1 MDKRRLFLI
10 IGLLFF
16 AGILFT
22 LVQRLGESAPT
33 VAAVAPE
40 TIVEKVE
47 YDKILVASND
57 LSVGARVSASSVVWK
72 QWPVE
77 ALTPS
82 LICKKEL
89 PDAIEQMDRSIVRSA
104 ILAGEPI
111 SENKLVKAGA
121 SGVMAALLKPGMRA
135 VTTRISVDTA
145 AGGFIQPGDK
155 VDIILTQSLQASNV
169 NALNQNER
177 IYTADTIFENVHVLA
192 IDQTYSST
200 SAQGGATV
208 IGSTATFEMSHCL
221 LYTSPSPRDQRGSR
235 MPSSA

>member
-22 LVQRLGESAPT
+22 LVQRLGTPTAT
-33 VAAVAPE
+33 VAAVAPK

-57 LSVGARVSASSVVWK
+57 LSVGARVSANSVVWK

-82 LICKKEL
+82 LISKKER
-89 PDAIEQMDRSIVRSA
+89 PDAIEQLDRSIVRAA

-121 SGVMAALLKPGMRA
+121 SGVML
-135 VTTRISVDTA
+135 
-145 AGGFIQPGDK
+145 
-155 VDIILTQSLQASNV
+155 SL
-169 NALNQNER
+169 
-177 IYTADTIFENVHVLA
+177 IHI
-192 IDQTYSST
+192 
-200 SAQGGATV
+200 
-208 IGSTATFEMSHCL
+208 
-221 LYTSPSPRDQRGSR
+221 
-235 MPSSA
+235 

>member
-22 LVQRLGESAPT
+22 LVQRLGAPAPT

-47 YDKILVASND
+47 YDKILVAAND
-57 LSVGARVSASSVVWK
+57 LSTGTRVSSSSVVWK

-82 LICKKEL
+82 FISKKER
-89 PDAIEQMDRSIVRSA
+89 PDAIEQLDRSIVRAA
-104 ILAGEPI
+104 ILAGEPM

-169 NALNQNER
+169 NGLNQNLSLIHISEPTR
-177 IYTADTIFENVHVLA
+177 PY
-192 IDQTYSST
+192 
-200 SAQGGATV
+200 
-208 IGSTATFEMSHCL
+208 
-221 LYTSPSPRDQRGSR
+221 
-235 MPSSA
+235 